1 MRKKVLKFL
10 AIGIFGLIFA
20 QVCSASPLTLINPTN
35 GTSNIPVDDYFQWN
49 EVTGATKYILDID
62 QFTQSE
68 DNILSSVCSAG
79 VCTFGFLDLTVG
91 NINYLTAYTWRVTAY
106 DAAGSPIDSSST
118 FSFTTEQAPV
128 PPSCGNGVC
137 DPGENAINCPGD
149 CGGDGDGD
157 GGPLDLINPLNKD
170 TLWEAI
176 DALINFLVLLAFAIG
191 PILIIYAAF
200 LILTAAGK
208 AEQVNKAKTIILW
221 TLIALAIVLL
231 AKGLPSIIIKGALG
245 G

>member
-91 NINYLTAYTWRVTAY
+91 NINYLTAYTWGVTAY
-106 DAAGSPIDSSST
+106 NAAGSPIDSSPI
-118 FSFTTEQAPV
+118 FSFTSEQAPA
-128 PPSCGNGVC
+128 PP
-137 DPGENAINCPGD
+137 
-149 CGGDGDGD
+149 GGDGPEPPGGD
-157 GGPLDLINPLNKD
+157 GGGPIDLINPLNKD
-170 TLWEAI
+170 TLWETI
-176 DALINFLVLLAFAIG
+176 DALINFLVVLAFAVG

-208 AEQVNKAKTIILW
+208 AEQINKGKTIILW
-221 TLIALAIVLL
+221 TLIALTIILL
-231 AKGLPSIIIKGALG
+231 AKGLPSIIKGALG

>member
-91 NINYLTAYTWRVTAY
+91 NINYLTAYTWGVTAY
-106 DAAGSPIDSSST
+106 NAAGSPIDSSPI
-118 FSFTTEQAPV
+118 FSFTSEQAPA
-128 PPSCGNGVC
+128 PPASCGNGIC
-137 DPGENAINCPGD
+137 GPPGEDATNCPAD
-149 CGGDGDGD
+149 CGGGGDH
-157 GGPLDLINPLNKD
+157 GGPVSLFNP
-170 TLWEAI
+170 
-176 DALINFLVLLAFAIG
+176 
-191 PILIIYAAF
+191 
-200 LILTAAGK
+200 
-208 AEQVNKAKTIILW
+208 
-221 TLIALAIVLL
+221 
-231 AKGLPSIIIKGALG
+231 
-245 G
+245 